1 MVAPIMQPEMALFT
15 ICLIFFSGWLSFL
28 TQRLAQALRVIE
40 DSDQGVEEISQGL
53 AQVVSLLQS
62 LPEWLRE
69 EVKEYIPQFHINQQ
83 GPTWIEPLI
92 QHWLGNVSN
101 PGENVTF
108 NSPADV
114 ARDTAGRFI
123 EHATTPK
130 ED

>member
-1 MVAPIMQPEMALFT
+1 MWGGIMEPDIALFT
-15 ICLIFFSGWLSFL
+15 ICLLFFSGWLSYL
-28 TQRLAQALRVIE
+28 TQRLAQGLKLIE
-40 DSDQGVEEISQGL
+40 DSDAGVEEIGRGL
-53 AQVVSLLQS
+53 GEVVALLQA

-101 PGENVTF
+101 EGGNVTF
-108 NSPADV
+108 KDREGL

-123 EHATTPK
+123 EHATTTK